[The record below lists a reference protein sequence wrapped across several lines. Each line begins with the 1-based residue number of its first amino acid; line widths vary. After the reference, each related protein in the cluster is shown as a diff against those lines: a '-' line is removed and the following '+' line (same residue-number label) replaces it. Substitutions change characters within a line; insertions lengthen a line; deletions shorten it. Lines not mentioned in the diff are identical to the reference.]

1 MGPMGEAASEQ
12 AGAVEVISQTSMPL
26 EVGQVHLN
34 AQGILE
40 QRDPSQPIAF
50 SFTYNGVKFA
60 AEVPVDDAGTLRLTA
75 ILGVIPYSIENAF
88 GRRAALAIIHRARLP
103 SGHLRVD
110 RNSRVHLSLE
120 GIPDRPRTPV
130 SVLST
135 VATLLMEAKPY
146 LELLEVPLQHKPRR
160 GNRRLA

>member
-1 MGPMGEAASEQ
+1 MGEAASEQ
-12 AGAVEVISQTSMPL
+12 AGAVEVLSQTATPL

-40 QRDPSQPIAF
+40 QRDPSQPITF

-60 AEVPVDDAGTLRLTA
+60 AEVPVDAEGALRLSA
-75 ILGVIPYSIENAF
+75 VLGVVPYSIENAF
-88 GRRAALAIIHRARLP
+88 GRRAALAIIQRARLP
-103 SGHLRVD
+103 SGRLSLD
-110 RNSRVHLSLE
+110 LNSRVHISLE
-120 GIPDRPRTPV
+120 TIPDRPRTPV
-130 SVLST
+130 SVLSA

-160 GNRRLA
+160 GNRRLT